1 MALVV
6 TLLFWQMTLNVC
18 KLFLVLNME
27 TSRSVVWSAPNDKA
41 G

>member
-18 KLFLVLNME
+18 KLFPVLNME
-27 TSRSVVWSAPNDKA
+27 TSRSVVWSAPSDKA

>member
-1 MALVV
+1 MVLVV
-6 TLLFWQMTLNVC
+6 TLLFWQMTLNVY

-27 TSRSVVWSAPNDKA
+27 TFRSVVWSAPSNKA